1 MNTIKVALNISS
13 LTVPDLIKR
22 GFFYEQRINDNSSVL
37 AGCVSTAAA
46 IGVASA
52 ALQAAETDT
61 KDGARHK
68 IAIRNDK
75 QKELV
80 ALMQD
85 LAYLVQKAANGD
97 EAIVHLAGM
106 DVRQKRTVTESEF
119 KLAQGEDPGSVILKV
134 KARPR
139 ATYRW
144 QYSADPLGAGSWVD
158 AKASTTSRVTLT
170 GLPSGMYWF
179 RVICTDKD
187 GEHMGE
193 ALKFAVN

>member
-1 MNTIKVALNISS
+1 MNAIKVALNLYGLS
-13 LTVPDLIKR
+13 VPDLIKR
-22 GFFYEQRINDNSSVL
+22 GFFYEQRINDNSTVL
-37 AGCVSTAAA
+37 ASCVATAAA
-46 IGVASA
+46 VGVASA

-61 KDGARHK
+61 EDGAKHK

-75 QKELV
+75 EKELIV
-80 ALMQD
+80 LIQD

-106 DVRQKRTVTESEF
+106 EVRQKAIRAESDF
-119 KLAQGEDPGSVILKV
+119 KVSQGEESGSVNLKV

-139 ATYRW
+139 ATYKW
-144 QYSADPLGAGSWVD
+144 QYSTDPQGSGPWVD
-158 AKASTTSRVTLT
+158 AKVNASSRVSLS
-170 GLPSGMYWF
+170 GLSLGTYWF

-187 GEHMGE
+187 GEHTGE